1 MKTIGAAH
9 SKCCCCTLWKGQRG
23 DHIIFLQ
30 RSLTLATCLSYSE
43 LHCWLTKHEMVW
55 GKNTFLICCYVMN
68 HPELSGHWEQV
79 YFLSPGGKWNMEN
92 QLLFSLPHISGT
104 NSEKPGDLF
113 QASVLLRQAWRSCLR
128 LPYLIR
134 FHPSIKQHWQMCYI
148 ALQLKSTY
156 HIKPPLW
163 PVYNFIFFF
172 LKLNL
177 HSVSAKFLPLKSLL

>member
-9 SKCCCCTLWKGQRG
+9 SECCCCTLWKGQRG

-79 YFLSPGGKWNMEN
+79 YFLSPGGNETWR
-92 QLLFSLPHISGT
+92 ISFCFLYLT
-104 NSEKPGDLF
+104 YLEQTPRNLEICSKRQF
-113 QASVLLRQAWRSCLR
+113 FCQAWRSCLR

-134 FHPSIKQHWQMCYI
+134 FHPSIIRHWQMCYI

-156 HIKPPLW
+156 HIEPRSW

-172 LKLNL
+172 FLN
-177 HSVSAKFLPLKSLL
+177 